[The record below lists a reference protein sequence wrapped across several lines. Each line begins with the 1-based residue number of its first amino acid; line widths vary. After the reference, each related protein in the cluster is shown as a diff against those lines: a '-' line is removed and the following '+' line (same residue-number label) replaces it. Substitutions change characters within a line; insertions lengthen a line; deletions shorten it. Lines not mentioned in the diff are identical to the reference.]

1 MQKKRYSSQETH
13 SQKRTFRVN
22 CNKIMLFSRNEDIM
36 GRIIAVANQK
46 GGVGKTTTTT
56 NVGFELARKGYKVLL
71 ADLDPQATLT
81 SALGVTDPE
90 ETVFSALQGA
100 VDGKETR
107 LPWIRLQENISLCP
121 SCRKMADA
129 EYLLQNEYGRENFLK
144 ELAAK
149 TDGGYDFVLLDC
161 PPAVGLITVNA
172 LVAATDLIIPVQPEV
187 ASLYGLVS
195 ILDTV
200 AVIQRK
206 INRGLNL
213 LGMLVT
219 QYDRRTTL
227 HAEILEAMRK
237 QYGETVFSTV
247 ISRSIRVAES
257 MSRKTDVV
265 SYSRNSN
272 GAADYRSLTREIL
285 SRLNMVDNK

>member
-1 MQKKRYSSQETH
+1 MKQTVSIFAPDINVASKSSAIQLWLNRKN
-13 SQKRTFRVN
+13 QF
-22 CNKIMLFSRNEDIM
+22 FSSVLEE
-36 GRIIAVANQK
+36 
-46 GGVGKTTTTT
+46 GVS
-56 NVGFELARKGYKVLL
+56 NRQVLL
-71 ADLDPQATLT
+71 
-81 SALGVTDPE
+81 LGH
-90 ETVFSALQGA
+90 
-100 VDGKETR
+100 
-107 LPWIRLQENISLCP
+107 
-121 SCRKMADA
+121 
-129 EYLLQNEYGRENFLK
+129 EYGRENFLK

>member
-1 MQKKRYSSQETH
+1 MVK
-13 SQKRTFRVN
+13 
-22 CNKIMLFSRNEDIM
+22 
-36 GRIIAVANQK
+36 IIAVHNQK

-219 QYDRRTTL
+219 QYETIRGNGLFHGHQPFHQGGRVHEQKDGCR
-227 HAEILEAMRK
+227 ILQQEQQWSGRLPVPYPGDPV
-237 QYGETVFSTV
+237 QIEYG
-247 ISRSIRVAES
+247 
-257 MSRKTDVV
+257 
-265 SYSRNSN
+265 
-272 GAADYRSLTREIL
+272 
-285 SRLNMVDNK
+285 

>member
-1 MQKKRYSSQETH
+1 MAK
-13 SQKRTFRVN
+13 
-22 CNKIMLFSRNEDIM
+22 
-36 GRIIAVANQK
+36 IIAVHNQK

-144 ELAAK
+144 ELAAR

-172 LVAATDLIIPVQPEV
+172 LVAATDLIIPGAAGSGFFIWSGFHPG
-187 ASLYGLVS
+187 YGCCNTEEDQQGTEPARYAG
-195 ILDTV
+195 DTV
-200 AVIQRK
+200 
-206 INRGLNL
+206 
-213 LGMLVT
+213 
-219 QYDRRTTL
+219 
-227 HAEILEAMRK
+227 
-237 QYGETVFSTV
+237 
-247 ISRSIRVAES
+247 
-257 MSRKTDVV
+257 
-265 SYSRNSN
+265 
-272 GAADYRSLTREIL
+272 
-285 SRLNMVDNK
+285 

>member
-1 MQKKRYSSQETH
+1 MVK
-13 SQKRTFRVN
+13 
-22 CNKIMLFSRNEDIM
+22 
-36 GRIIAVANQK
+36 IIAVHNQK

-144 ELAAK
+144 ELAAR

-206 INRGLNL
+206 INRGLIRRKINRRLNL

>member
-1 MQKKRYSSQETH
+1 MVK
-13 SQKRTFRVN
+13 
-22 CNKIMLFSRNEDIM
+22 
-36 GRIIAVANQK
+36 IIAVHNQK

-237 QYGETVFSTV
+237 QYGET
-247 ISRSIRVAES
+247 
-257 MSRKTDVV
+257 
-265 SYSRNSN
+265 
-272 GAADYRSLTREIL
+272 
-285 SRLNMVDNK
+285 

>member
-1 MQKKRYSSQETH
+1 MVK
-13 SQKRTFRVN
+13 
-22 CNKIMLFSRNEDIM
+22 
-36 GRIIAVANQK
+36 IIAVHNQK

-144 ELAAK
+144 ELAAR

-161 PPAVGLITVNA
+161 PPAVG
-172 LVAATDLIIPVQPEV
+172 
-187 ASLYGLVS
+187 
-195 ILDTV
+195 
-200 AVIQRK
+200 
-206 INRGLNL
+206 
-213 LGMLVT
+213 LVT

>member
-1 MQKKRYSSQETH
+1 MVK
-13 SQKRTFRVN
+13 
-22 CNKIMLFSRNEDIM
+22 
-36 GRIIAVANQK
+36 IIAVHNQK

-144 ELAAK
+144 ELAAR

-237 QYGETVFSTV
+237 QYGEAVFSTV

-265 SYSRNSN
+265 SYSRNSS

>member
-1 MQKKRYSSQETH
+1 MVK
-13 SQKRTFRVN
+13 
-22 CNKIMLFSRNEDIM
+22 
-36 GRIIAVANQK
+36 IIAVHNQK

-144 ELAAK
+144 ELAAR
-149 TDGGYDFVLLDC
+149 TDEGTILCFLTAAGCRTDHGQRACGRHRSDYTGAAGSGFFIWSGFHPGYGCCNTEEDQQGTE
-161 PPAVGLITVNA
+161 PARHAG
-172 LVAATDLIIPVQPEV
+172 
-187 ASLYGLVS
+187 
-195 ILDTV
+195 DTV
-200 AVIQRK
+200 
-206 INRGLNL
+206 
-213 LGMLVT
+213 
-219 QYDRRTTL
+219 
-227 HAEILEAMRK
+227 
-237 QYGETVFSTV
+237 
-247 ISRSIRVAES
+247 
-257 MSRKTDVV
+257 
-265 SYSRNSN
+265 
-272 GAADYRSLTREIL
+272 
-285 SRLNMVDNK
+285 

>member
-1 MQKKRYSSQETH
+1 MVK
-13 SQKRTFRVN
+13 
-22 CNKIMLFSRNEDIM
+22 
-36 GRIIAVANQK
+36 IIAVHNQK

-100 VDGKETR
+100 VDGKETQ
-107 LPWIRLQENISLCP
+107 LPWIWLQENISLCP

-144 ELAAK
+144 ELAAR

-200 AVIQRK
+200 AVIRRK
-206 INRGLNL
+206 INRRLNL

-265 SYSRNSN
+265 SYSRNSS

>member
-1 MQKKRYSSQETH
+1 MVK
-13 SQKRTFRVN
+13 
-22 CNKIMLFSRNEDIM
+22 
-36 GRIIAVANQK
+36 IIAVHNQK
-46 GGVGKTTTTT
+46 GGVGKTTT

-206 INRGLNL
+206 INRGL
-213 LGMLVT
+213 
-219 QYDRRTTL
+219 DR
-227 HAEILEAMRK
+227 K
-237 QYGETVFSTV
+237 S
-247 ISRSIRVAES
+247 
-257 MSRKTDVV
+257 VV
-265 SYSRNSN
+265 
-272 GAADYRSLTREIL
+272 
-285 SRLNMVDNK
+285 